1 MGIDGFPIDI
11 IIFAAIAAFIV
22 LRLRNVLG
30 RRTGNERQPPVS
42 TGGNTRRGQAEAD
55 KVVNFPEKS
64 GRKTDTD
71 LTFER
76 AEPGSALHLGLSQIK
91 KADKSFNADEFVKG
105 ACMAFEM
112 IIQAFADGNMDGVKP
127 YLSKDV
133 YQNFTGA
140 IKARAETG
148 EFLDTT
154 IVGINKS
161 DILEARMEGRTALVT
176 AKFVSEQ
183 INVTRDKNG
192 AVLDGDPDRITEVSD
207 IWTFSRDTQS
217 RDPNWVLVETRSP
230 N

>member
-30 RRTGNERQPPVS
+30 RRTGSERPPPVS
-42 TGGNTRRGQAEAD
+42 TGGNARRPQGEPD
-55 KVVNFPEKS
+55 KVVNFPEQS
-64 GRKTDTD
+64 GRKADVD
-71 LTFER
+71 LAFDR
-76 AEPGSALHLGLSQIK
+76 AEPGTALHLGLSQIK
-91 KADKSFNADEFVKG
+91 KADKAFNADEFLKG
-105 ACMAFEM
+105 AAMAFEM
-112 IIQAFADGNMDGVKP
+112 IIQAFADGKMDGVKP

-133 YQNFTGA
+133 YQNFANA
-140 IKARAETG
+140 IKGRSETG
-148 EFLDTT
+148 ELLDTT
-154 IVGINKS
+154 VVGIKKS

-217 RDPNWVLVETRSP
+217 RDPNWILVETRSP